1 MYYLEKEVND
11 EVHFWHA
18 NKHRSLLQADTIHLG
33 MCNQVCPTYPKQE
46 VFLSLQYRQKSKGMK
61 LILCLEIIMKV
72 FFKLIVSL
80 QVCITRHAQGTQNNK
95 FAISLQYLN
104 ENVNDEVDF
113 LPADNCQRFLQIDTI
128 ILGLWPGMLKLP
140 KIMQISMQK
149 IHLLIYRF
157 YLALNFK
164 ISTKNY
170 KNFKI
175 SVYFS
180 VIHTKRVKIVIQ
192 PESTDIHNLS
202 PGLLKDCGNIKII
215 VS

>member
-1 MYYLEKEVND
+1 M
-11 EVHFWHA
+11 
-18 NKHRSLLQADTIHLG
+18 
-33 MCNQVCPTYPKQE
+33 
-46 VFLSLQYRQKSKGMK
+46 
-61 LILCLEIIMKV
+61 
-72 FFKLIVSL
+72 
-80 QVCITRHAQGTQNNK
+80 TRHAQGTQNNK

-113 LPADNCQRFLQIDTI
+113 LPVDNCQRFLQIDTI

-149 IHLLIYRF
+149 IHLLYRF
-157 YLALNFK
+157 YLALYFK

-175 SVYFS
+175 SVYSS
-180 VIHTKRVKIVIQ
+180 VIHTKRVKIVIS

-202 PGLLKDCGNIKII
+202 SGLLKDCGNIKII
-215 VS
+215 MSQN